1 MPITHFNT
9 PLSVRHLSDEFN
21 KMLTQWPAHSD
32 EEGSNVVS
40 NWTPAVDVKEE
51 ATRFLITADVPG
63 VDPEDVEVTMHNG
76 MLSIQGARSEE
87 NKEEKDGYRR
97 VERVSGTFYR
107 RFMLPDS
114 ADPEKISAHAKNGVL
129 EIEVGKTEKTQL
141 KKIKVNS

>member
-9 PLSVRHLSDEFN
+9 PLSVRRLSDEFN

-63 VDPEDVEVTMHNG
+63 VDPKDVEVTMHNG

-87 NKEEKDGYRR
+87 KKEEKDGYRR

-114 ADPEKISAHAKNGVL
+114 ADSEKISAHAKNGVL
-129 EIEVGKTEKTQL
+129 EIEVGKTEKTQM